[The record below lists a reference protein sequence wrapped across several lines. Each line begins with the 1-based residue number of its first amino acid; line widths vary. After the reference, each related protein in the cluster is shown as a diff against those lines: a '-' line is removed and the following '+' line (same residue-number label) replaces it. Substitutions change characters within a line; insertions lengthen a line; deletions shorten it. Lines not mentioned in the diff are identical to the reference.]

1 MDPQTC
7 YYAWMKTLII
17 LLLCF
22 TVASPLMAQQP
33 LTAQAQREI
42 NISRKLINNKRNTT
56 LAYNMSFTQEE
67 KEKFWP
73 LYREYRAAMA
83 TVGDKRL
90 AGILDY
96 VDHIDT
102 MSEGKAKQL
111 LNQYF
116 TTEKEV
122 IRVKEKYVRK
132 FRRILPETK
141 VVRLMQIENRMD
153 SAVDLKIAEGVPLM
167 D

>member
-1 MDPQTC
+1 
-7 YYAWMKTLII
+7 MKTLIA

-22 TVASPLMAQQP
+22 AVASPLMAQQP
-33 LTAQAQREI
+33 LTVQAQREI
-42 NISRKLINNKRNTT
+42 NISRKLINDKRNTA
-56 LAYNMSFTQEE
+56 LAFNMSFNQEE

-167 D
+167 E

>member
-1 MDPQTC
+1 
-7 YYAWMKTLII
+7 
-17 LLLCF
+17 
-22 TVASPLMAQQP
+22 MAQQSITP
-33 LTAQAQREI
+33 KLELDIKITRKVI
-42 NISRKLINNKRNTT
+42 NDKRNTA